1 MLSRVLPG
9 AENRSISFQTI
20 WGAGDLTSFETQ
32 AGSFI
37 DYTTALTINSVW
49 ACVSLIADTISAL
62 PVDTF
67 IRKDGIAYP
76 YRPRP
81 AWVARPDAMI
91 NANSFWQQ
99 TMISLLLDGNAFIR
113 IFRDPI
119 TGQIL
124 SMMVL
129 NPMKVT
135 VSRKANGTKR
145 YTFTGEDGKD
155 LSSDDILHITGSI
168 LMPGEIRA
176 KSTVDTLKENLG
188 LSMSLESFAARF
200 FGQGT
205 LTQGVIEYPGTLS
218 AEQAEN
224 LAKSFDRM
232 HKGYRKAHK
241 TGILSGGATF
251 KPTQVANDQAQL
263 IDSRRMAVEDVARM
277 FRVPTNLIGLAE
289 RGTQSYNSNEQN
301 AISFVTHTLRP
312 WLAKLED
319 AFSALLPETAYM
331 AFSVDD
337 LLRGDYATR
346 IEGYAK
352 LLQNGV
358 LSTNEVRRKEN
369 LRPIDGG
376 DVVRVPLAN
385 VNISAASLTEDE
397 SKVAMAQKLIGL
409 GFVPEDVLKSLGLDP
424 IAHTGLPTVQIQNP
438 STVPAGSYT
447 TGE

>member
-1 MLSRVLPG
+1 MLRNLSG
-9 AENRSISFQTI
+9 GENRAISFQTI
-20 WGAGDLTSFETQ
+20 WGAGDLSSFETQ

-49 ACVSLIADTISAL
+49 ACVSLISDTISAL
-62 PVDTF
+62 PVDTY
-67 IRKDGIAYP
+67 IRKDGIAFP

-81 AWVARPDAMI
+81 TWVSRPDAMI
-91 NANSFWQQ
+91 NSVSFWQQ
-99 TMISLLLDGNAFIR
+99 TMISLLLDGNAFVR

-129 NPMKVT
+129 NPMKVAVT
-135 VSRKANGTKR
+135 RKSNGTKR
-145 YTFTGEDGKD
+145 YTYQGEDGKE
-155 LSSDDILHITGSI
+155 LSSDDMLHITGSI
-168 LMPGEIRA
+168 LMPGDIRG

-205 LTQGVIEYPGTLS
+205 TQNGVIEYPGALT

-224 LAKSFDRM
+224 LSKSFDRQ

-251 KPTQVANDQAQL
+251 KPTMVANDQAQML
-263 IDSRRMAVEDVARM
+263 DSRRLAVEDVARI
-277 FRVPTNLIGLAE
+277 FRVPTNMIGLNE
-289 RGTQSYNSNEQN
+289 KGGQSYNSNEQN

-312 WLAKLED
+312 WLSKLED
-319 AFSALLPETAYM
+319 AFSALLPDLAYL
-331 AFSVDD
+331 AFNTDD

-352 LLQNGV
+352 MLQNGV
-358 LSTNEVRRKEN
+358 MSANEVRRKEN
-369 LRPIDGG
+369 MRPVDGG

-385 VNISAASLTEDE
+385 VDINAASLTEDE
-397 SKVAMAQKLIGL
+397 TKVAMAQKLIGL
-409 GFVPEDVLKSLGLDP
+409 GFVPEDVLKSLGLNP
-424 IAHTGLPTVQIQNP
+424 IAHTGLPTVQLQNP
-438 STVPAGSYT
+438 TTVPVGSYE

>member
-1 MLSRVLPG
+1 MLRNLG
-9 AENRSISFQTI
+9 GGENRSISFQTI

-37 DYTTALTINSVW
+37 DYTTVLGINSVW

-62 PVDTF
+62 PVDSY

-91 NANSFWQQ
+91 NSTSFWQQ
-99 TMISLLLDGNAFIR
+99 CMISLLLDGNAFVR

-129 NPMKVT
+129 NPIKVT
-135 VSRKANGTKR
+135 VSRKANGVKR
-145 YTFTGEDGKD
+145 YVSADEGNRE
-155 LSSDDILHITGSI
+155 LSTDDVLHITGSI
-168 LMPGEIRA
+168 LMPGEIRG
-176 KSTVDTLKENLG
+176 KSTVDSLKENLG
-188 LSMSLESFAARF
+188 LSMSLEGFAARF

-205 LTQGVIEYPGTLS
+205 QTTGVIEYPGALT
-218 AEQAEN
+218 AEQANN
-224 LAKSFDRM
+224 LSSSFDRA

-251 KPTQVANDQAQL
+251 KPTQVANDQAQML
-263 IDSRRMAVEDVARM
+263 DSRRLAVEDVARM
-277 FRVPTNLIGLAE
+277 FRVPTNLIGLNE
-289 RGTQSYNSNEQN
+289 RGSQSYNSNEQN

-319 AFSALLPETAYM
+319 AFSSLLPDTAYL
-331 AFSVDD
+331 AFSTDD

-358 LSTNEVRRKEN
+358 LSANEVRRKEN
-369 LRPIDGG
+369 MRPIDGG

-385 VNISAASLTEDE
+385 VDITAAGLTEQE
-397 SKVAMAQKLIGL
+397 NKVKMAQQLIAL
-409 GFVPEDVLKSLGLDP
+409 GFIPEEVLSVLGLP
-424 IAHTGLPTVQIQNP
+424 AIGHTGLPTVQLQNP
-438 STVPAGSYT
+438 TTIPSGSYE
-447 TGE
+447 TGQ

>member
-1 MLSRVLPG
+1 MLRNLG
-9 AENRSISFQTI
+9 GGENRSISFQTI

-37 DYTTALTINSVW
+37 DYTTVLGINSVW

-62 PVDTF
+62 PVDSY

-91 NANSFWQQ
+91 NSTSFWQQ
-99 TMISLLLDGNAFIR
+99 CMISLLLDGNAFVR

-129 NPMKVT
+129 NPIKVT
-135 VSRKANGTKR
+135 VSRKANGVKR
-145 YTFTGEDGKD
+145 YVSADEGNRE
-155 LSSDDILHITGSI
+155 LSTDDVLHITGSI
-168 LMPGEIRA
+168 LMPGDIRG
-176 KSTVDTLKENLG
+176 KSTVDSLKENLG
-188 LSMSLESFAARF
+188 LSMSLEGFAARF

-205 LTQGVIEYPGTLS
+205 QTTGVIEYPGALT
-218 AEQAEN
+218 AEQANN
-224 LAKSFDRM
+224 LSSSFDRA

-251 KPTQVANDQAQL
+251 KPTQVANDQAQML
-263 IDSRRMAVEDVARM
+263 DSRRLAVEDVARM
-277 FRVPTNLIGLAE
+277 FRVPVNLIGLSE
-289 RGTQSYNSNEQN
+289 RGAQSYNSNEQN

-319 AFSALLPETAYM
+319 AFSALLPDA
-331 AFSVDD
+331 AFIQFNTDD

-352 LLQNGV
+352 MLQNGV
-358 LSTNEVRRKEN
+358 MSANEVRRREN
-369 LRPIDGG
+369 MRPIQGG
-376 DVVRVPLAN
+376 DTVRVPLAN
-385 VNISAASLTEDE
+385 VDINAAGLTESE
-397 SKVAMAQKLIGL
+397 AKVAMAQKLIGL

-424 IAHTGLPTVQIQNP
+424 IAHTGLPSVQIQNP
-438 STVPAGSYT
+438 TTVPTGSYE

>member
-1 MLSRVLPG
+1 
-9 AENRSISFQTI
+9 
-20 WGAGDLTSFETQ
+20 
-32 AGSFI
+32 
-37 DYTTALTINSVW
+37 
-49 ACVSLIADTISAL
+49 VSLISDTISAL
-62 PVDTF
+62 PVDTY
-67 IRKDGIAYP
+67 IRRDGIAYP

-81 AWVARPDAMI
+81 SWVSRPDAMI
-91 NANSFWQQ
+91 NSVSFWQQ
-99 TMISLLLDGNAFIR
+99 AMISLLLDGNAFIR

-135 VSRKANGTKR
+135 VSRRANGTKR
-145 YTFTGEDGKD
+145 YTYTGEDGKD
-155 LSSDDILHITGSI
+155 LSSDDMLHITGSI
-168 LMPGEIRA
+168 LMPGDIRG
-176 KSTVDTLKENLG
+176 KSTVDSLKENLG

-200 FGQGT
+200 FGQGSVT
-205 LTQGVIEYPGTLS
+205 NGVIEYPGALT

-224 LAKSFDRM
+224 LSKSFDRQ
-232 HKGYRKAHK
+232 HKGYRRAHK

-251 KPTQVANDQAQL
+251 KPTQVANDQAQML
-263 IDSRRMAVEDVARM
+263 DSRRLAVEDVARI
-277 FRVPTNLIGLAE
+277 FRVPSDMIGLNN
-289 RGTQSYNSNEQN
+289 GGQSYNSVEMKM
-301 AISFVTHTLRP
+301 ISFVTHTLRP

-319 AFSALLPETAYM
+319 AFSALLPDTAYL
-331 AFSVDD
+331 AFNTDD

-352 LLQNGV
+352 MLQNGV

-369 LRPIDGG
+369 MRPIDGG

-397 SKVAMAQKLIGL
+397 TKVAMAQKLIGL

-424 IAHTGLPTVQIQNP
+424 IAHTGLPTVQLQNP
-438 STVPAGSYT
+438 STVPAGSYE

>member
-1 MLSRVLPG
+1 MLRNLG
-9 AENRSISFQTI
+9 GGENRAISFQTI
-20 WGAGDLTSFETQ
+20 WGAGDLSTFETQ

-37 DYTTALTINSVW
+37 DYTTALQINSVW
-49 ACVSLIADTISAL
+49 ACVSLISDTISAL

-67 IRKDGIAYP
+67 IRKDGIAFP

-81 AWVARPDAMI
+81 AWVSRPDAMI
-91 NANSFWQQ
+91 NSTTFWQQ

-129 NPMKVT
+129 DPMKVA
-135 VSRKANGTKR
+135 VSRRANGTKR
-145 YTFTGEDGKD
+145 YTYTGEDGKE

-168 LMPGEIRA
+168 VLPGSIRG
-176 KSTVDTLKENLG
+176 KSTVDSLKENLG

-205 LTQGVIEYPGTLS
+205 QTSGVIEYPGALT

-224 LAKSFDRM
+224 LSKSFDRA

-251 KPTQVANDQAQL
+251 KPTAVANDQAQML
-263 IDSRRMAVEDVARM
+263 DSRRLAVEDVARM
-277 FRVPTNLIGLAE
+277 FRVPTDMIGLNN
-289 RGTQSYNSNEQN
+289 GGQSYNSVEMKM
-301 AISFVTHTLRP
+301 ISFVTHTLRP

-319 AFSALLPETAYM
+319 AFSALLPDTAYV
-331 AFSVDD
+331 AFNTDD

-346 IEGYAK
+346 IEGYSK
-352 LLQNGV
+352 MLQNGV
-358 LSTNEVRRKEN
+358 MSTNEVRRKEN
-369 LRPIDGG
+369 MRPIDGG
-376 DVVRVPLAN
+376 DVVRVPLTN
-385 VNISAASLTEDE
+385 VNIAAASLTENE
-397 SKVAMAQKLIGL
+397 TKVAMAQKLIGL
-409 GFVPEDVLKSLGLDP
+409 GFVPEDVLVSLGLAP
-424 IAHTGLPTVQIQNP
+424 IAHTGLPTVQLQNP
-438 STVPAGSYT
+438 TTIPSGSYE

>member
-1 MLSRVLPG
+1 MLRNLG
-9 AENRSISFQTI
+9 GENRAISFQTI

-32 AGSFI
+32 SGSFI
-37 DYTTALTINSVW
+37 DYTTVMGINSVW

-62 PVDTF
+62 PVDTY
-67 IRKDGIAYP
+67 IRRDGIAYP

-81 AWVARPDAMI
+81 TWVARPDAMI

-145 YTFTGEDGKD
+145 YTYTGEDGKE
-155 LSSDDILHITGSI
+155 LSSDDMLHITGSI
-168 LMPGEIRA
+168 LMPGDLRA

-205 LTQGVIEYPGTLS
+205 QVGGVIEYPGALT

-251 KPTQVANDQAQL
+251 KPTQVANDQAQML
-263 IDSRRMAVEDVARM
+263 DSRRLAVEDVARI
-277 FRVPTNLIGLAE
+277 FRVPSNMIGLAE
-289 RGTQSYNSNEQN
+289 RGAQSYNSNEQN
-301 AISFVTHTLRP
+301 AIAFVTHTLRP
-312 WLAKLED
+312 WIAKLED
-319 AFSALLPETAYM
+319 AFSQLLPDNAYM
-331 AFSVDD
+331 AFSTDD

-346 IEGYAK
+346 IEGYSK

-358 LSTNEVRRKEN
+358 VSVNEVRRKEN
-369 LRPIDGG
+369 MRPVDSG
-376 DVVRVPLAN
+376 DALRVPLAN
-385 VNISAASLTEDE
+385 VNINAADLVEE
-397 SKVAMAQKLIGL
+397 ENKVGMAQKLISM
-409 GFVPEDVLKSLGLDP
+409 GFVPEEVLKVLGLDP
-424 IAHTGLPTVQIQNP
+424 IAHTGLPTVQLQNP
-438 STVPAGSYT
+438 ATVPADSYK

>member
-1 MLSRVLPG
+1 MLRNLTG
-9 AENRSISFQTI
+9 GENRAISFQTI

-32 AGSFI
+32 SGSFI
-37 DYTTALTINSVW
+37 DYTTALQINSVW
-49 ACVSLIADTISAL
+49 ACVSLISDTISAL
-62 PVDTF
+62 PVDTY
-67 IRKDGIAYP
+67 IRRDGIAYP

-81 AWVARPDAMI
+81 AWVSRPDAMI
-91 NANSFWQQ
+91 NSVSFWQQ
-99 TMISLLLDGNAFIR
+99 AMISLLLDGNAFIR

-135 VSRKANGTKR
+135 VTRRANGTKR
-145 YTFTGEDGKD
+145 YTYTGEDGKD
-155 LSSDDILHITGSI
+155 LSSDDMLHITGSI
-168 LMPGEIRA
+168 LMPGEIRG
-176 KSTVDTLKENLG
+176 KSTVDSLKENLG

-205 LTQGVIEYPGTLS
+205 TQNGIIEYPGALT

-224 LAKSFDRM
+224 LSKSFDRM

-251 KPTQVANDQAQL
+251 KPTMVANDQAQML
-263 IDSRRMAVEDVARM
+263 DSRRLAVEDVARI
-277 FRVPTNLIGLAE
+277 FRVPTDMIGLNN
-289 RGTQSYNSNEQN
+289 GGQSYNSVEMKM
-301 AISFVTHTLRP
+301 ISFVTHTLRP
-312 WLAKLED
+312 CLAKLED
-319 AFSALLPETAYM
+319 AFSALLPDTAYL
-331 AFSVDD
+331 AFSTDD

-352 LLQNGV
+352 MLQNGV

-369 LRPIDGG
+369 MRPIDGG

-385 VNISAASLTEDE
+385 VNISAASLTENE
-397 SKVAMAQKLIGL
+397 TKVAMAQKLIGL

-424 IAHTGLPTVQIQNP
+424 IAHTGLPTVQLQNP
-438 STVPAGSYT
+438 TTVPAGSYE

>member
-1 MLSRVLPG
+1 MLRNLGG

-20 WGAGDLTSFETQ
+20 WGAGDLSSFETQ

-49 ACVSLIADTISAL
+49 ACVSLISDTISTL
-62 PVDTF
+62 PVDSF
-67 IRKDGIAYP
+67 IRKDGIPYP

-81 AWVARPDAMI
+81 AWVNRPDAMI
-91 NANSFWQQ
+91 NATSFWQQ
-99 TMISLLLDGNAFIR
+99 CMISLLLDGNAFIR

-129 NPMKVT
+129 NPMKVS

-145 YTFTGEDGKD
+145 YVSADEGNKE
-155 LSSDDILHITGSI
+155 LASDDMLHITGSI
-168 LMPGEIRA
+168 LMPGDIRG
-176 KSTVDTLKENLG
+176 KSTIDTLKENLG

-205 LTQGVIEYPGTLS
+205 QTSGVIEYPGALT
-218 AEQAEN
+218 AEQADN
-224 LAKSFDRM
+224 LSRSFDRA

-251 KPTQVANDQAQL
+251 KPTQVANDQAQML
-263 IDSRRMAVEDVARM
+263 DSRRLAVEDVARM
-277 FRVPTNLIGLAE
+277 FRVPTNMIGLNE
-289 RGTQSYNSNEQN
+289 RGGQSYNSNEQN

-312 WLAKLED
+312 WLSKLED
-319 AFSALLPETAYM
+319 AFSALLPDFAYL
-331 AFSVDD
+331 AFNTDD

-352 LLQNGV
+352 MLQNGV
-358 LSTNEVRRKEN
+358 MSANEVRRKEN
-369 LRPIDGG
+369 MRPVDGG

-385 VNISAASLTEDE
+385 VNITAASLTENE
-397 SKVAMAQKLIGL
+397 TKVAMAQKLIGL
-409 GFVPEDVLKSLGLDP
+409 GFVPEDVLTSLGLDP
-424 IAHTGLPTVQIQNP
+424 IAHTGLPTVQLQNP
-438 STVPAGSYT
+438 TTIPAGSYE

>member
-1 MLSRVLPG
+1 MLSRILPG
-9 AENRSISFQTI
+9 AENRAISFQTI
-20 WGAGDLTSFETQ
+20 WGAGDISSFETQ

-49 ACVSLIADTISAL
+49 ACVSLISDTISAL

-67 IRKDGIAYP
+67 IRRDGIAYP

-81 AWVARPDAMI
+81 AWVSRPDAMI
-91 NANSFWQQ
+91 NSTSFWQQ
-99 TMISLLLDGNAFIR
+99 CMISLLLDGNAFVR

-155 LSSDDILHITGSI
+155 LSSDDILHVTGSI
-168 LMPGEIRA
+168 LMPGDIRG
-176 KSTVDTLKENLG
+176 KSTIDTLKENLG
-188 LSMSLESFAARF
+188 LSMSLEGFAARF

-205 LTQGVIEYPGTLS
+205 LTQGVIEYPGALS

-232 HKGYRKAHK
+232 HKGYKRAHK

-251 KPTQVANDQAQL
+251 KPTQVANDQAQM
-263 IDSRRMAVEDVARM
+263 IDSRRLAVEDVARM
-277 FRVPTNLIGLAE
+277 FRVPVDLIGLNN
-289 RGTQSYNSNEQN
+289 GGHSYNSVEQRQI
-301 AISFVTHTLRP
+301 AFVTHTLRP

-319 AFSALLPETAYM
+319 AFSALLPETAYLS
-331 AFSVDD
+331 FNTDD
-337 LLRGDYATR
+337 LLRGDYSTR

-352 LLQNGV
+352 MLQNGV
-358 LSTNEVRRKEN
+358 LSANEVRRREN
-369 LRPIDGG
+369 LRPVDGG
-376 DVVRVPLAN
+376 DVIRVPLAN
-385 VNISAASLTEDE
+385 VNISAASLTENE
-397 SKVAMAQKLIGL
+397 TKVAMAQKLIGL

-424 IAHTGLPTVQIQNP
+424 IAHTGLPTVQLQNP
-438 STVPAGSYT
+438 TTVPAGSYE

>member
-1 MLSRVLPG
+1 MLRNLG
-9 AENRSISFQTI
+9 GENRAISFQTI
-20 WGAGDLTSFETQ
+20 WGSGDLTSFETQ

-37 DYTTALTINSVW
+37 DYTTVMGINSVW

-62 PVDTF
+62 PVDTYV
-67 IRKDGIAYP
+67 RRDGIAYP

-81 AWVARPDAMI
+81 TWVSRPDAMI

-129 NPMKVT
+129 NPMKVS

-145 YTFTGEDGKD
+145 YTYTGEDGKE
-155 LSSDDILHITGSI
+155 LSSDDVLHITGSI
-168 LMPGEIRA
+168 LMPGDIRG

-205 LTQGVIEYPGTLS
+205 QVGGVIEYPGALT

-251 KPTQVANDQAQL
+251 KPTQVANDQAQML
-263 IDSRRMAVEDVARM
+263 DSRRLAVEDVARI
-277 FRVPTNLIGLAE
+277 FRVPSNMIGLAE
-289 RGTQSYNSNEQN
+289 RGAQSYNSNEQN
-301 AISFVTHTLRP
+301 AIAFVTHTLRP
-312 WLAKLED
+312 WIAKLED
-319 AFSALLPETAYM
+319 AFSNLLPDNAYL
-331 AFSVDD
+331 AFSTDD

-346 IEGYAK
+346 IEGYSK

-358 LSTNEVRRKEN
+358 VSVNEVRRKEN
-369 LRPIDGG
+369 MRPVDSG
-376 DVVRVPLAN
+376 DALRVPLAN
-385 VNISAASLTEDE
+385 VNINAADLVEE
-397 SKVAMAQKLIGL
+397 ENKVGMAQKLIAM
-409 GFVPEDVLKSLGLDP
+409 GFVPEQVLAVLGLP
-424 IAHTGLPTVQIQNP
+424 KIGHTGLPTVQLQNP
-438 STVPAGSYT
+438 TQVPEGSYE

>member
-1 MLSRVLPG
+1 MLRNLG
-9 AENRSISFQTI
+9 GGENRAISFQTI
-20 WGAGDLTSFETQ
+20 WGAGDLSIFETQ
-32 AGSFI
+32 SGSFI
-37 DYTTALTINSVW
+37 DYTTALQINSVW
-49 ACVSLIADTISAL
+49 ACVSLISDTISAL

-67 IRKDGIAYP
+67 IRKDGIAFP

-81 AWVARPDAMI
+81 AWVSRPDAMI
-91 NANSFWQQ
+91 NSTTFWQQ

-129 NPMKVT
+129 DPMKVA
-135 VSRKANGTKR
+135 VSRRANGTKR
-145 YTFTGEDGKD
+145 YTYTGEDGKE

-168 LMPGEIRA
+168 VLPGSIRG
-176 KSTVDTLKENLG
+176 KSTVDSLKENLG

-205 LTQGVIEYPGTLS
+205 QTSGVIEYPGALT

-224 LAKSFDRM
+224 LSKSFDRA

-251 KPTQVANDQAQL
+251 KPTAVANDQAQML
-263 IDSRRMAVEDVARM
+263 DSRRLAVEDVARI
-277 FRVPTNLIGLAE
+277 FRVPSFMVGLNE
-289 RGTQSYNSNEQN
+289 RGSQSYGSNEQN

-319 AFSALLPETAYM
+319 AFSALLPDTAYL
-331 AFSVDD
+331 AFNTDD
-337 LLRGDYATR
+337 LLRGDYASR

-352 LLQNGV
+352 MLQNGV
-358 LSTNEVRRKEN
+358 MSTNEVRRKEN
-369 LRPIDGG
+369 MRPIDGG
-376 DVVRVPLAN
+376 DVVRVPLTN
-385 VNISAASLTEDE
+385 VNIAAASLNEDE
-397 SKVAMAQKLIGL
+397 TKVAMAQKLIGL
-409 GFVPEDVLKSLGLDP
+409 GFVPEDVLKSLGLAP
-424 IAHTGLPTVQIQNP
+424 IAHTGLPTVQLQNP
-438 STVPAGSYT
+438 TTIPQGSYE